1 MSHSKKETTTSP
13 VCRLTLKGITA
24 SVFRNESDKNIPFY
38 KVSITRTFKDG
49 DEFRT
54 TTAFN
59 RDDLP
64 LVGEVARRAWLEVI
78 KRESDESS
86 AKAGDKEK

>member
-1 MSHSKKETTTSP
+1 MTNSKQDSTNAPIS
-13 VCRLTLKGITA
+13 RITLKGITA
-24 SVFRNESDKNIPFY
+24 SVFRNVTDKGVPFF

-49 DEFRT
+49 KEFRS

-64 LVGEVARRAWLEVI
+64 LVGEVVRRAWLEVM
-78 KRESDESS
+78 RHEADEASS
-86 AKAGDKEK
+86 RKGDDS